1 MKIEDVL
8 RTNKFENEYHKAS
21 LNIIYTSNFIQGLF
35 KEVIDREKIT
45 LQQFN
50 VLRILRGQQ
59 GKPSTIN
66 LLKERLLDKMS
77 DVSRIIDRLVQK
89 KLVSR
94 CISDRDRRA
103 VDIYI
108 TKEGLAILEKL
119 DKQVSVYTLLGHS
132 LTEEEC
138 KQINYLLDKM
148 RSNQP
153 ATDTF
158 NEINS

>member
-8 RTNKFENEYHKAS
+8 HTNNFESEYHKAS

-35 KEVIDREKIT
+35 KEVIDRENIT

-77 DVSRIIDRLVQK
+77 DVSRIVDRLVQK

-94 CISDRDRRA
+94 CISDKDRRA

-108 TKEGLAILEKL
+108 TAAGLAILKRL
-119 DKQVSVYTLLGHS
+119 DQEVNTHRLLGHHLS
-132 LTEEEC
+132 EEEC
-138 KQINYLLDKM
+138 EQLNCLLDKM
-148 RSNQP
+148 RG
-153 ATDTF
+153 
-158 NEINS
+158 